1 MLRLGGGAGDFR
13 FLVPVFQNFVMPP
26 TPTAS
31 KATTTTPGEEVV
43 TEPPGLDKDAP
54 ENSGK
59 GAPISPR
66 LPGILGLQQKA
77 AGGNHPI
84 FANIGHRNVNL
95 GFSAAAMAEQKANL
109 ALQTCGAVAKV
120 QIRTERWARDLKINQ
135 EKGKYRA
142 PADKKAVGYLIEE
155 KFDLKELQ

>member
-1 MLRLGGGAGDFR
+1 
-13 FLVPVFQNFVMPP
+13 MPS
-26 TPTAS
+26 TPPAS
-31 KATTTTPGEEVV
+31 KATSTPPREEVV
-43 TEPPGLDKDAP
+43 TEPPALGKDAP
-54 ENSGK
+54 VNSGA

-84 FANIGHRNVNL
+84 LHNTAHRNVNL

-120 QIRTERWARDLKINQ
+120 QIRTERWSRDLKISQ
-135 EKGKYRA
+135 EKGKYKA

-155 KFDLKELQ
+155 NFDLKELL

>member
-1 MLRLGGGAGDFR
+1 M
-13 FLVPVFQNFVMPP
+13 
-26 TPTAS
+26 
-31 KATTTTPGEEVV
+31 V
-43 TEPPGLDKDAP
+43 TEPQALDKDAA
-54 ENSGK
+54 ENSGA

-77 AGGNHPI
+77 ADGNLPM
-84 FANIGHRNVNL
+84 FQNTAHRNVNL

-120 QIRTERWARDLKINQ
+120 QIRNERWSRDLKITQ
-135 EKGKYRA
+135 EKEKYKA

-155 KFDLKELQ
+155 KFDLKELL